1 MPRTINRCPQAE
13 KSYPATWAQ
22 APKFSRRNHDSP
34 RWDKEDRLDNELRDT
49 IRAAGFRDEWD
60 DRLFVEEPPAS
71 NDEFYEEVIEALR
84 LSGKGWN
91 MLVDTLEDEPTEYYD
106 PNEVIDLGGC
116 ERLHG
121 IYFDKGREGFGLDAI
136 FGEGYLSGNCGFS
149 IR

>member
-1 MPRTINRCPQAE
+1 MEHARRQHDAMATIVFLE
-13 KSYPATWAQ
+13 AQ
-22 APKFSRRNHDSP
+22 GERA
-34 RWDKEDRLDNELRDT
+34 RLAVDGGVL
-49 IRAAGFRDEWD
+49 
-60 DRLFVEEPPAS
+60 
-71 NDEFYEEVIEALR
+71 
-84 LSGKGWN
+84 
-91 MLVDTLEDEPTEYYD
+91 LVDALEDEPAEYYD

>member
-1 MPRTINRCPQAE
+1 LSQRGL
-13 KSYPATWAQ
+13 SW
-22 APKFSRRNHDSP
+22 FRR
-34 RWDKEDRLDNELRDT
+34 
-49 IRAAGFRDEWD
+49 EWD
-60 DRLFVEEPPAS
+60 DRLIVEEPPAS